1 MADYSPLLARS
12 NVRVIADETC
22 SLDLPALTIGAGE
35 SAAILGA
42 NGSGK
47 STLVKL
53 IARQLY
59 PLYGADVRIFG
70 QENWNVFDL
79 RKLLGIVSSTEQLDF
94 DAEPPLEVL
103 DCVVSGFFASR
114 GLRSEEHTSE
124 EMVRS
129 DERRVGKECVST
141 CRSRWSPY
149 H

>member
-1 MADYSPLLARS
+1 MADDSPLLALS
-12 NVRVIADETC
+12 NVRVMADETC
-22 SLDLPALTIGAGE
+22 ILDLPALTIGAGE

-53 IARQLY
+53 IARQFY

-70 QENWNVFDL
+70 QENWNVFEL
-79 RKLLGIVSSTEQLDF
+79 RRLLGIVSSTLQLDF

-114 GLRSEEHTSE
+114 GLWAHQHVTQERSAEHTSE
-124 EMVRS
+124 TQSLMRTS
-129 DERRVGKECVST
+129 
-141 CRSRWSPY
+141 
-149 H
+149 

>member
-1 MADYSPLLARS
+1 MADDSPLLALS
-12 NVRVIADETC
+12 NVRVMADETC
-22 SLDLPALTIGAGE
+22 ILDLPALTIGAGE

-79 RKLLGIVSSTEQLDF
+79 RKLLV
-94 DAEPPLEVL
+94 LEI
-103 DCVVSGFFASR
+103 GRASCR
-114 GLRSEEHTSE
+114 
-124 EMVRS
+124 
-129 DERRVGKECVST
+129 ERAGQ
-141 CRSRWSPY
+141 Y
-149 H
+149 M